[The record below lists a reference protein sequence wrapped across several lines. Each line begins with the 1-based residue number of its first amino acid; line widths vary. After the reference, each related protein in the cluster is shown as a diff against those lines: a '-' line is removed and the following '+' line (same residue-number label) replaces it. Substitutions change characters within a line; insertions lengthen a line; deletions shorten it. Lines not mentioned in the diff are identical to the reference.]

1 MTDEE
6 LKIVRSAFARQILAV
21 AGVAENAALEH
32 AFKTVRREDFLGTE
46 PWRIVDVNKGP
57 VALPSNDPV
66 YAYQDVLFILSV
78 RGTRAV

>member
-6 LKIVRSAFARQILAV
+6 LNIVRSAFARQILAV

-46 PWRIVDVNKGP
+46 P
-57 VALPSNDPV
+57 
-66 YAYQDVLFILSV
+66 
-78 RGTRAV
+78 